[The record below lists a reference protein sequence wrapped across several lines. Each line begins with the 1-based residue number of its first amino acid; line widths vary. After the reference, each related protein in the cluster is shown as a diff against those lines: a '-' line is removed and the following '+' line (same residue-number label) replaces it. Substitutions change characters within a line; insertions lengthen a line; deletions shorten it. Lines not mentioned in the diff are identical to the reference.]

1 MDKPLISIVGAGL
14 GGLACANRLLSLGWP
29 TSRLCIYE
37 RWRYNES
44 ERCNTHR
51 RHQYAIALQSSTTQ
65 SLARFPDVE
74 IRPSDCEVGG
84 HGRVDGAPGSMRV
97 HRDKLENRLRANLK
111 SHNVSV
117 THSHEFKGMVAG
129 SKQTTLSFGPQ
140 NDEPVPDANANI
152 VIAFDGVHSTVRKT
166 ILSQYHDGRH
176 KCNPVPLPYVVIFGR
191 RSIPKPVF
199 DASVKPLLGDSAMV
213 RFPVPG
219 QKNVILQISLDHVS
233 ANEPQSSYDISW
245 MYSRPAKTALGTS
258 DALYKPDR
266 SLAEASEMTPE
277 IYAELDTA
285 LRLLCEHPAPA
296 QIIHSHHRP
305 VDLDS
310 DPASVSA
317 STSTSV
323 RAYGPIDSSTH
334 GHGLSQLFSSE
345 VLRTT
350 KLISFLMRTTQVDLR
365 ILKSAASNGIY
376 LAGDAAHAEPI
387 LGGFGGDNAIND
399 GITIAEQIVRDCSTA
414 GMTSW
419 YDDRYPQWT
428 AGVERSVQELA
439 AMHAQQP

>member
-44 ERCNTHR
+44 ERCNTYH
-51 RHQYAIALQSSTTQ
+51 RHQYAITLQSSTIQ

-74 IRPSDCEVGG
+74 IRPSEFEVGG
-84 HGRVDGAPGSMRV
+84 QGRVDGALGSMRV
-97 HRDKLENRLRANLK
+97 HRDNLENRLRANLR

-117 THSHEFKGMVAG
+117 THSHELKGMVAG
-129 SKQTTLSFGPQ
+129 SKQTTLNFGPQ
-140 NDEPVPDANANI
+140 NDEPVPDANVNI
-152 VIAFDGVHSTVRKT
+152 VIAFDGVHSAVRKA
-166 ILSQYHDGRH
+166 ILSQYHDDRH
-176 KCNPVPLPYVVIFGR
+176 NCDPVPLPYVVIFGR
-191 RSIPKPVF
+191 RSISKSVF
-199 DASVKPLLGDSAMV
+199 DTCVKPLLGDAAVV

-219 QKNVILQISLDHVS
+219 KKNVFLQISLDHVS
-233 ANEPQSSYDISW
+233 ANESQSSHDISW
-245 MYSRPAKTALGTS
+245 MYSRPAETALGAV
-258 DALYKPDR
+258 DPLYKPDR
-266 SLAEASEMTPE
+266 SLADASKITPE
-277 IYAELDTA
+277 IYAELDAT
-285 LRLLCEHPAPA
+285 LRLLCEHLAPA
-296 QIIHSHHRP
+296 QIMRSYRQP
-305 VDLDS
+305 ANLDS
-310 DPASVSA
+310 DPAYGSA
-317 STSTSV
+317 KAHSPTGSS
-323 RAYGPIDSSTH
+323 IDSHEMSH
-334 GHGLSQLFSSE
+334 LLSPD

-387 LGGFGGDNAIND
+387 LGGYGGDNAIND
-399 GITIAEQIVRDCSTA
+399 GITIAEQILRDCSTA
-414 GMTSW
+414 GMMSW

-428 AGVERSVQELA
+428 AGLERSVQELA